1 MKFEK
6 LIPRTN
12 RRVLLLIAAVVW
24 TYAGLMLLSKGMG
37 MMNVDAEYFGLR
49 LAGSVV
55 GGALFYVILFTR
67 ISKKYVNRILYLDT
81 DHPSIFSFF
90 NLKGYVMM
98 AGMITLGV
106 VLRTSGIIAPF
117 YLSVVYVTMGI
128 PLFISSLRFYYSAIY
143 YSSIIKSNRP

>member
-12 RRVLLLIAAVVW
+12 KRVLLFIAAIVW
-24 TYAGLMLLSKGMG
+24 TYAGVMLLSKGMG
-37 MMNVDAEYFGLR
+37 MMKVDPEYYRLR
-49 LAGSVV
+49 LAGSIV
-55 GGALFYVILFTR
+55 GGALFYLILFTR

-81 DHPSIFSFF
+81 DHPSIFAFF

-117 YLSVVYVTMGI
+117 YLSIVYVTMGI
-128 PLFISSLRFYYSAIY
+128 PLFISSLRFYYSGIY
-143 YSSIIKSNRP
+143 YY